1 MQGSLKAGFG
11 LASLAVAFATPAI
24 AQDQYARQV
33 SNQLDTMES
42 NARGLGQTRLFR
54 SPIFELNEG
63 QTQSY
68 PISLVRGRS
77 YTIGGVCDNDCPDL
91 DIKLIDPNGREVE
104 SDSLTDSVPLVSHVA
119 TMTGDYRVR
128 VIMYDCNVAPCS
140 AGLTIMGSSGGGNT
154 LTQAPR
160 SSGAGRYDQQV
171 NNQLNDFERGQSGA
185 TRLFRSPIFQ
195 LNEGATQDYPV
206 TLIAGVPYKIAGV
219 CDNDCPDLDIKL
231 LDSRGNELASD
242 SLTDS
247 LPIVTYRP
255 GQSGE
260 YRVRV
265 VMYDC
270 NVAPCSAGLTVMAT
284 GPASVNSGSS
294 GSNEFDQQVVNQ
306 LNTMESNASGMSR
319 LFRSPIFRLNEGAT
333 QDYPIAMRSGQRYMI
348 GGVCDND
355 CPDLDIKLIDPSG
368 NEVAE
373 DTATDSVPIIN
384 HAPTKSG
391 TYTVRVVMYDC
402 NQVPCSAGLTIMG
415 TGGGAAVR
423 APDTTVNQPAASAGQ
438 YDAQVNAQLD
448 SFERGQSSAVRL
460 FRSPI
465 FRLNE
470 GADRD
475 FVVTL
480 IAGVNYKIAGVCDND
495 CPDLDIKLMDQSG
508 NTLASD
514 ALTDSL
520 PIVDFRP
527 TRGGAYRVRMVMYD
541 CNNAPCSAGVTVMA
555 AN

>member
-1 MQGSLKAGFG
+1 MRLQLIAGLVC
-11 LASLAVAFATPAI
+11 LAATPAL
-24 AQDQYARQV
+24 AQNQYTRQV
-33 SNQLDTMES
+33 NNQLDAMES
-42 NARGLGQTRLFR
+42 NARGQGKTRLFR
-54 SPIFELNEG
+54 SPIFRLNEG
-63 QTQSY
+63 AQQNY
-68 PISLVRGRS
+68 PISLVRGRN

-91 DIKLIDPNGREVE
+91 DIKLIDPNGREVAT
-104 SDSLTDSVPLVSHVA
+104 DVLTDSVPLVQHQA
-119 TMTGDYRVR
+119 TMSGTYRVR
-128 VIMYDCNVAPCS
+128 VIMYDCNVNPCS
-140 AGLTIMGSSGGGNT
+140 AGLTVMGSSGGGGS
-154 LTQAPR
+154 APAT
-160 SSGAGRYDQQV
+160 GQYDQQV
-171 NNQLNDFERGQSGA
+171 NNQLDSFERGQAGA
-185 TRLFRSPIFQ
+185 TRLFRSPIFR

-231 LDSRGNELASD
+231 LDSRGTELASD

-247 LPIVTYRP
+247 LPIVSYRP

-284 GPASVNSGSS
+284 GPASTNNGSGSS
-294 GSNEFDQQVVNQ
+294 EFDQQVINQ
-306 LNTMESNASGMSR
+306 LNTMESNASGMTR
-319 LFRSPIFRLNEGAT
+319 QFRSPIFRLNEGAT
-333 QDYPIAMRSGQRYMI
+333 QDYPIAMLAGQRYMI

-355 CPDLDIKLIDPSG
+355 CPDLDIKLLDPAG

-373 DTATDSVPIIN
+373 DTATDSVPIVN
-384 HAPTKSG
+384 HAPGKSG

-402 NQVPCSAGLTIMG
+402 NAAPCSAGLTIMG
-415 TGGGAAVR
+415 SGAAAALK
-423 APDTTVNQPAASAGQ
+423 APDTSVNRPAPTTGD

-448 SFERGQSSAVRL
+448 DFERGQTRAVRL

-495 CPDLDIKLMDQSG
+495 CPDLDIKLMDQNG
-508 NTLASD
+508 NTLAED

-541 CNNAPCSAGVTVMA
+541 CNDAPCSAGVTVMA
-555 AN
+555 TN

>member
-1 MQGSLKAGFG
+1 MQDQIIVYQFAVRDCLRVVLPKLLWGIFMRIQLLVG
-11 LASLAVAFATPAI
+11 LAMMAATPAL
-24 AQDQYARQV
+24 AQNQYTRQV
-33 SNQLDTMES
+33 NEQLDS
-42 NARGLGQTRLFR
+42 
-54 SPIFELNEG
+54 
-63 QTQSY
+63 
-68 PISLVRGRS
+68 
-77 YTIGGVCDNDCPDL
+77 
-91 DIKLIDPNGREVE
+91 
-104 SDSLTDSVPLVSHVA
+104 
-119 TMTGDYRVR
+119 
-128 VIMYDCNVAPCS
+128 
-140 AGLTIMGSSGGGNT
+140 
-154 LTQAPR
+154 
-160 SSGAGRYDQQV
+160 
-171 NNQLNDFERGQSGA
+171 FERGQSGA

-195 LNEGATQDYPV
+195 LNEGEVRDYPV
-206 TLIAGVPYKIAGV
+206 TMMAGVPYKIAGV

-247 LPIVTYRP
+247 LPIVNYRP
-255 GQSGE
+255 GQAGE

-284 GPASVNSGSS
+284 GPASTNSGSGTS
-294 GSNEFDQQVVNQ
+294 EFDQQVINQ
-306 LNTMESNASGMSR
+306 LNTMESNARGMSR
-319 LFRSPIFRLNEGAT
+319 LFRSPIFRLTEGAT
-333 QDYPIAMRSGQRYMI
+333 QDYPIAMSAGQRYMI

-373 DTATDSVPIIN
+373 DTATDSVPIVN
-384 HAPTKSG
+384 HAPSKSG
-391 TYTVRVVMYDC
+391 TYMVRVVMYDC
-402 NQVPCSAGLTIMG
+402 NAAPCSAGLTIMG
-415 TGGGAAVR
+415 TGGRAAVR
-423 APDTTVNQPAASAGQ
+423 APDTTVNQPAAAQGQ

-448 SFERGQSSAVRL
+448 RFERDQTRAVRL

-475 FVVTL
+475 FVVSL

-495 CPDLDIKLMDQSG
+495 CPDLDIKLMDQAG
-508 NTLASD
+508 NSLAED

-527 TRGGAYRVRMVMYD
+527 TRGGAYRVRMIMYD

-555 AN
+555 TN

>member
-1 MQGSLKAGFG
+1 MLRLSRLKFAITG
-11 LASLAVAFATPAI
+11 LLFALGTPVLA
-24 AQDQYARQV
+24 QNQYTQQV
-33 SNQLDTMES
+33 NSQLDRMES

-54 SPIFELNEG
+54 SPIFQLNEG

-68 PISLVRGRS
+68 PIRLTRGRA

-91 DIKLIDPNGREVE
+91 DIKLIDPNGREVAT
-104 SDSLTDSVPLVSHVA
+104 DILTDSLPVVSHTA
-119 TMTGDYRVR
+119 TLTGDYRVR
-128 VIMYDCNVAPCS
+128 VIMYDCNVSPCS
-140 AGLTIMGSSGGGNT
+140 AGLTIMGSGGGGNT
-154 LTQAPR
+154 APQ
-160 SSGAGRYDQQV
+160 STGAGQYDQQV
-171 NNQLNDFERGQSGA
+171 SNQLDDFERGQAGA
-185 TRLFRSPIFQ
+185 TRLFRSPIFR

-206 TLIAGVPYKIAGV
+206 TMIASVPYKIAGV

-231 LDSRGNELASD
+231 LDSSGRELASD

-247 LPIVTYRP
+247 LPIVSYRP

-284 GPASVNSGSS
+284 GPAAMNNGSS
-294 GSNEFDQQVVNQ
+294 GSSSFDQQVMSQ
-306 LNTMESNASGMSR
+306 LDTMESNASGMSR

-333 QDYPIAMRSGQRYMI
+333 QDYPIDMRAGQRYMI
-348 GGVCDND
+348 GGVCDDD

-373 DTATDSVPIIN
+373 DTATDSLPMVN
-384 HAPTKSG
+384 HSPTKSG
-391 TYTVRVVMYDC
+391 TYRVRVVMYDC
-402 NQVPCSAGLTIMG
+402 NTAPCSAGLTVMG

-423 APDTTVNQPAASAGQ
+423 APDTSVNRPAPTAGQ

-448 SFERGQSSAVRL
+448 SFERSQARAVRL

-495 CPDLDIKLMDQSG
+495 CPDLDIKLLDQNG

-555 AN
+555 VN